1 MGIECLGIFVTG
13 YIIGIFGYV
22 VNRVRARHVFISDRD
37 NPTVS
42 HERLGKNAEG
52 KEQVKEVLQFW

>member
-22 VNRVRARHVFISDRD
+22 VNQMHARHVFISDRD
-37 NPTVS
+37 NSTMS
-42 HERLGKNAEG
+42 YEHLGKNA
-52 KEQVKEVLQFW
+52 

>member
-1 MGIECLGIFVTG
+1 VSIECLGIFVTG

-22 VNRVRARHVFISDRD
+22 VNQVNARLVFISERD

-42 HERLGKNAEG
+42 HERLGKNAEA
-52 KEQVKEVLQFW
+52 KKLVKEVLQFW